1 MKIKALL
8 AASAMAAVIF
18 QAPMA
23 AAQETVKVRLDFLPW
38 GIHAALHLASVK
50 GWFKEAGLNVEISDG
65 KGSSLTIQQVA
76 AGEVDIGQ
84 VQLHAGATARGQG
97 LPIKSIAGFVRRG
110 DLGAL
115 VPLDSGINTVKDLE
129 GKKVATVA
137 ATSLGPTARPF
148 FAAGGADPDKINLI
162 NVDASSQMSTYT
174 SKAVDAVLVTVPL
187 GMAVVADKRPSKA
200 LLFADVGMNLPS
212 YGLIVSD
219 TTLKNKKDM
228 LRKFVPVAVRAWEYV
243 YDGNPAHLEEGVKAI
258 ITQRPNDKLDAA
270 VLKAQVEQYKPFLY
284 TEATKGEKLGWQSP
298 EDWKNTYATLEK
310 VGLIKPGQ
318 VPTDYYTN
326 EFVTP

>member
-8 AASAMAAVIF
+8 AASMVAAVIS
-18 QAPMA
+18 QTPTAV
-23 AAQETVKVRLDFLPW
+23 AQEALKVRLDYLPW

-50 GWFKEAGLNVEISDG
+50 GWYKDAGFDVEVSDG
-65 KGSSLTIQQVA
+65 KGSGLTIQQVA

-84 VQLHAGATARGQG
+84 VQLHAGATARSQG
-97 LPIKSIAGFVRRG
+97 LPVKAIASFVRRG

-137 ATSLGPTARPF
+137 ATSLGPTAKPF
-148 FAAGGADPDKINLI
+148 FAAGGADPNKVNLI
-162 NVDASSQMSTYT
+162 NVDSSSQMSIYT
-174 SKAVDAVLVTVPL
+174 SGAADAVLITVPL
-187 GMAVVADKRPSKA
+187 GMAVTVDKRPSKA

-219 TTLKNKKDM
+219 STLENKKE
-228 LRKFVPVAVRAWEYV
+228 LLKKFVPIAVRAWEYV
-243 YDGNPAHLEEGVKAI
+243 YDGDPAHIDEGVQAI
-258 ITQRPNDKLDAA
+258 ITQRPNDKLDAT
-270 VLKAQVEQYKPFLY
+270 VLRAQIEQYKPFLD
-284 TEATKGEKLGWQSP
+284 TDATKGKKRGWQDA
-298 EDWKNTYATLEK
+298 EDWKKAYVTLEK

>member
-284 TEATKGEKLGWQSP
+284 TEATKGKKLGWQSP